1 MNINYSIIDGSIRG
15 DFATGGVTAI
25 VAILMVFLVLMLII
39 FLTDLA
45 SKVINSAVKEEAA
58 APVQE
63 EVTREVP
70 APVNSPLD
78 INDTDAT
85 VAALV
90 ASIDYREE
98 TGKNIRVVS
107 VKKVG

>member
-1 MNINYSIIDGSIRG
+1 MDNGLDTGAII
-15 DFATGGVTAI
+15 AI
-25 VAILMVFLVLMLII
+25 VSILMVFVVLMLII
-39 FLTDLA
+39 ALTEMA
-45 SKVINSAVKEEAA
+45 SKAISSVTNEEEETKA
-58 APVQE
+58 APT
-63 EVTREVP
+63 VTTAP
-70 APVNSPLD
+70 APVSAAGSPLD
-78 INDTDAT
+78 INDEDAT